1 MSARNVLLSS
11 FVVLALGS
19 LAGCGKKTDWST
31 KPLTS
36 QEKKI
41 KEVAFTVDM
50 PTDGFEEDT
59 LLKLDNQL
67 AYIEKGNVLSGIHV
81 SFSVFKNLQP
91 DSADDAEKE
100 VNMLGD
106 RKTLKKD
113 KLGADGFIV
122 ATTNDKK
129 TSLYVDTWIPAND
142 DYSIHCSAYDTES
155 SEIKNAPALQGW
167 FEKICSSVKSKVA
180 AGPKAAAGGGST
192 GSAGSIAGGKLPEG
206 WPDSIPVIEGG
217 TVKTQMSSASG
228 KTTTLSAT
236 IESAQSTDDVLKFY
250 SEKITAAGYKES
262 SKSETKMNDSVT
274 KTISYQKG
282 KFGADSFVNLSVM
295 PSFMSKGKSSAMIS
309 VTLMKK

>member
-67 AYIEKGNVLSGIHV
+67 AYIEKGNVPSGIHV

-91 DSADDAEKE
+91 ESADDAEKE

-113 KLGADGFIV
+113 KLGDGFIV

-129 TSLYVDTWIPAND
+129 TSLYVDTWTPAND
-142 DYSIHCSAYDTES
+142 DYSIRCSAYDTES
-155 SEIKNAPALQGW
+155 SEIKNAAALQGW

-180 AGPKAAAGGGST
+180 AGPKAAGGGGST

-206 WPDSIPVIEGG
+206 WPDAIPVIEGG
-217 TVKTQMSSASG
+217 SVKSQMSSASG

-236 IESAQSTDDVLKFY
+236 IESAQSTDDLLKFY

-262 SKSETKMNDSVT
+262 SKTESKVNDSVT
-274 KTISYQKG
+274 KSISYQKG
-282 KFGADSFVNLSVM
+282 KYGADGSVNLRVM